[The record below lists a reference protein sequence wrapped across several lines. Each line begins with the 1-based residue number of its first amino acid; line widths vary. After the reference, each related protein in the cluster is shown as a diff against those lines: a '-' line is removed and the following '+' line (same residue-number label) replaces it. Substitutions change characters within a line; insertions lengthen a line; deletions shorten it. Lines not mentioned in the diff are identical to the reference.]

1 MDMKNGSFGEYV
13 ALVREQHGYSIRQL
27 AAHLGVAPSTIS
39 RLEDGSRP
47 LPHPDLVLDLIKNLN
62 LDPVTAV
69 GLLEPYRRL
78 TQACLPNL
86 DSYLRIKYHMK
97 QQDVTQLI
105 RHARQLGY
113 NPK

>member
-1 MDMKNGSFGEYV
+1 MKSRSFGEYV
-13 ALVREQHGYSIRQL
+13 TLVREQHGYSIRQL

-47 LPHPDLVLDLIKNLN
+47 LPHPELVLDLINDLN

-78 TQACLPNL
+78 TQACLPGL
-86 DSYLRIKYHMK
+86 TSYLQTKYHMK
-97 QQDVTQLI
+97 RKDITEI
-105 RHARQLGY
+105 KCHARQLGY
-113 NPK
+113 DLK

>member
-1 MDMKNGSFGEYV
+1 MTSGSFGEYV
-13 ALVREQHGYSIRQL
+13 TLVREQHGYSIRQL

-62 LDPVTAV
+62 LDAVTAV

-78 TQACLPNL
+78 TQACLPGL
-86 DSYLRIKYHMK
+86 ASYLRTKYRMKHKDIAEIKH
-97 QQDVTQLI
+97 
-105 RHARQLGY
+105 HAQRLGY
-113 NPK
+113 DLK